1 MSAAPQKVAR
11 RPAPARKPAPQRRP
25 TPGPKRTGVSR
36 SGAPNGLASGARR
49 RSAPRQHKGTI
60 AFVVVMAVIVT
71 AMVLGLVA
79 LQALL
84 AQESFRIDD
93 LQSRVTYLTQLHQEA
108 GLAVARLSSPSR
120 IATEARDVG
129 MGLPADG
136 IQVLHVPTG
145 PPAPKPGPQQKV
157 VAGVRP

>member
-11 RPAPARKPAPQRRP
+11 RPAPTRKSIPQRRP
-25 TPGPKRTGVSR
+25 TPGAKRPGASR
-36 SGAPNGLASGARR
+36 SGVENGLASGARR
-49 RSAPRQHKGTI
+49 PAAQRRGTV
-60 AFVVVMAVIVT
+60 AFVVVTAVVVT
-71 AMVLGLVA
+71 VMVLGLVA

-84 AQESFRIDD
+84 AQESFKIDD
-93 LQSRVTYLTQLHQEA
+93 LQSRVSYLTQLHQEE

-136 IQVLHVPTG
+136 IQVLHVPTE
-145 PPAPKPGPQQKV
+145 PPAPKPGLQQKV

>member
-11 RPAPARKPAPQRRP
+11 RPAPARKPAPKRTP
-25 TPGPKRTGVSR
+25 TPGAKRPGVSR
-36 SGAPNGLASGARR
+36 SAVGDGLASGARR
-49 RSAPRQHKGTI
+49 QAAQRRSGAV
-60 AFVVVMAVIVT
+60 AFVVVTAVIVT

-84 AQESFRIDD
+84 AQESFKIDD
-93 LQSRVTYLTQLHQEA
+93 LQSKLTYLTQLNQEE

-120 IATEARDVG
+120 IATEARDAG

-145 PPAPKPGPQQKV
+145 PPGPKPGPQQKV